1 MRVSIHRKESQTLEN
16 NFREILFL
24 IEEIDVLK
32 ALLRDIRDGLHGF
45 SWTADGDHAEG
56 WDHTEVVDEVMWAL
70 AGRRGSSDLQLS
82 HPQLM

>member
-1 MRVSIHRKESQTLEN
+1 MEN
-16 NFREILFL
+16 NLREILFL

-32 ALLRDIRDGLHGF
+32 ALLSDIRDGLHSY
-45 SWTADGDHAEG
+45 SWTADGDSAEG

-70 AGRRGSSDLQLS
+70 AGMRGSSDLQLS